1 MQRGLIFPGGGMAQ
15 RDMLAVA
22 RQAEAAGFDSLYV
35 TEAWRSAF
43 VPLTALALA
52 TERVRIGSYVLN
64 AYGRSP
70 FIAGMSAVDL
80 DELSGGRL
88 LLGVGSGNRHINADW
103 QGVPHEQPY
112 RKMTE
117 YVENLKQI
125 LATPAG
131 GRVSYTG
138 EIHRMDWTPAVTPV
152 RKSVPIYLSAI
163 FPRMVRVA
171 GRVADGLALG
181 AVLSAAYAR
190 DVIQPAARTAAE
202 AAGRD
207 PAALGF
213 LMGAFV
219 SVHDDRE
226 VARRAAREAICR
238 LFAPLPHPYY
248 DYLLREQ
255 GFAAAADAAQRYMP
269 EGKLRRAAEAMTDE
283 VVDTVTIAGT
293 PEECRRRLAD
303 YEGIVDEVIFVNVSS
318 LDGENS
324 DPLSAFRGVLQ
335 LAERR
340 AADAA

>member
-1 MQRGLIFPGGGMAQ
+1 MQRGLIFPGGGMTQ

-43 VPLTALALA
+43 VPLTALAMA

-64 AYGRSP
+64 AYGHSP

-103 QGVPHEQPY
+103 QGIPHEQPY

-117 YVENLKQI
+117 YVENLKRI

-131 GRVSYTG
+131 EHVSYTG
-138 EIHRMDWTPAVTPV
+138 DIHRMDWTPTVTPV
-152 RKSVPIYLSAI
+152 RPTVPIYLSAI

-190 DVIQPAARTAAE
+190 DVIQPAARKAAE
-202 AAGRD
+202 EAGRD
-207 PAALGF
+207 PATLGF

-219 SVHDDRE
+219 SVHEDRE
-226 VARRAAREAICR
+226 VARQAAREAICR

-255 GFAAAADAAQRYMP
+255 CFAAAADAAQRYMP
-269 EGKLRRAAEAMTDE
+269 EGKLRHAAEAMTDE
-283 VVDTVTIAGT
+283 AVDTVTIAGT

-318 LDGENS
+318 LDGENG
-324 DPLSAFRGVLQ
+324 DQSAVFRGVLQ
-335 LAERR
+335 LAES
-340 AADAA
+340 

>member
-1 MQRGLIFPGGGMAQ
+1 MQRGLIFPGGGMSQ
-15 RDMLAVA
+15 QDMLSVA

-88 LLGVGSGNRHINADW
+88 LLGVGSGNRHINAEW
-103 QGVPHEQPY
+103 QGIAHERPY
-112 RKMTE
+112 RKMAE

-131 GRVSYTG
+131 ARVSYAG
-138 EIHRMDWTPAVTPV
+138 EMHRMDWVPAVTPV
-152 RKSVPIYLSAI
+152 RDTLPVYLSAV

-190 DVIQPAARTAAE
+190 DVIQPAARTAAAE
-202 AAGRD
+202 ADRD
-207 PAALGF
+207 PARLGF
-213 LMGAFV
+213 LMAAFV
-219 SVHDDRE
+219 SVDADRQR
-226 VARRAAREAICR
+226 ARHAAREAICR

-255 GFAAAADAAQRYMP
+255 GFSAAAAAAQKYMP
-269 EGKLRRAAEAMTDE
+269 EDKLEQAVAALSDE
-283 VVDTVTIAGT
+283 LVDSVAIAGT
-293 PEECRRRLAD
+293 VDDCRRRLAD
-303 YEGIVDEVIFVNVSS
+303 YEGIVDEVLCVNVSPVGGGS
-318 LDGENS
+318 GDARES
-324 DPLSAFRGVLQ
+324 FRDVLQ
-335 LAERR
+335 LA
-340 AADAA
+340 

>member
-103 QGVPHEQPY
+103 QGIPHEQPY

-138 EIHRMDWTPAVTPV
+138 EIHHMDWTPAVTPV

-207 PAALGF
+207 PVALGF

-226 VARRAAREAICR
+226 VARQTAREAICR

-303 YEGIVDEVIFVNVSS
+303 YEGVVDEVIFVNVSS

-335 LAERR
+335 LAERH

>member
-1 MQRGLIFPGGGMAQ
+1 MQRGLIFPGGGMTQ

-125 LATPAG
+125 LATSAG
-131 GRVSYTG
+131 GRVSYAG
-138 EIHRMDWTPAVTPV
+138 EIHRMNWTPAVTPV

-190 DVIQPAARTAAE
+190 DVIQPVARSAAE

-226 VARRAAREAICR
+226 VARQTAREAICR

-269 EGKLRRAAEAMTDE
+269 EGRLHRAAEAMTDE
-283 VVDTVTIAGT
+283 IVDKVTIAGT

-303 YEGIVDEVIFVNVSS
+303 YEGIVDEVIFINVSS

-324 DPLSAFRGVLQ
+324 DPISAFHGVLQ
-335 LAERR
+335 LAERH

>member
-103 QGVPHEQPY
+103 QGIPHEQPY

-131 GRVSYTG
+131 GRVSYAG
-138 EIHRMDWTPAVTPV
+138 EIHRMDWTPAVTPM
-152 RKSVPIYLSAI
+152 RRSVPIYLSAI

-202 AAGRD
+202 AADRD
-207 PAALGF
+207 PATLGF

-219 SVHDDRE
+219 SVHADRE

-269 EGKLRRAAEAMTDE
+269 EGKLHRAAEAMTDE

-324 DPLSAFRGVLQ
+324 DPISAFRGVLQ
-335 LAERR
+335 LAGRR